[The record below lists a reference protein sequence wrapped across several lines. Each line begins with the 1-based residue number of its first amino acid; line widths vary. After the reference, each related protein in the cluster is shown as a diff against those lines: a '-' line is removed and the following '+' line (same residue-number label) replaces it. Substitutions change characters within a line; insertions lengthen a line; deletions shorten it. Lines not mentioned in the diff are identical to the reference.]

1 MHISNPN
8 NGRGVVLSDA
18 AQLASVR
25 ISQFGSD
32 KKDKQASN
40 QLAIDKKATKRSVK
54 VSKRMYDECFPKT
67 RRQASR
73 IRNDILYNYT
83 FALPMN
89 GGGQQKG
96 PRLLPTKL
104 AESFLDEV
112 TSAIDTFHNY
122 ADEECAKLDE
132 WQDRERERLGDL
144 YRESDYMSGEDV
156 RSKFHAEVFVD
167 GMPTIESI
175 NAGHHSDRMKAKAAE
190 RESRMVSEVN
200 KQLLIRMLENVS
212 HMANTLDKEKTKIF
226 PSLFDNVRELVEV
239 IIPAANIND
248 DAEINELCESMKKT
262 LRYNAG
268 EVKAAAGAKKSIQSA
283 AKKAAKQI
291 GKAAKDAGI
300 TKADLSTQQQA
311 KASAYF

>member
-1 MHISNPN
+1 MKITND
-8 NGRGVVLSDA
+8 GRGAVLSES

-32 KKDKQASN
+32 KKDKQASA
-40 QLAIDKKATKRSVK
+40 QLAVDKKATKRSVK

-73 IRNDILYNYT
+73 LRNDILYNYT

-104 AESFLDEV
+104 AETFLDDI
-112 TSAIDTFHNY
+112 TSAIDDFHNY

-144 YRESDYMSGEDV
+144 YKESDYMSSEDV

-167 GMPTIESI
+167 GLPTIENI
-175 NAGHHSDRMKAKAAE
+175 NAGRHSDRMKAQASE
-190 RESRMVSEVN
+190 RESRMVTEVN
-200 KQLLIRMLENVS
+200 KQLLIRMLEHVS
-212 HMANTLDKEKTKIF
+212 HLANTLDKEKTKIF
-226 PSLFDNVRELVEV
+226 PSLIDNVRDLVEV
-239 IIPAANIND
+239 IIPASNIND
-248 DAEINELCESMKKT
+248 DPEINDLCESMKKT
-262 LRYNAG
+262 LRYTADQI
-268 EVKAAAGAKKSIQSA
+268 KATPS
-283 AKKAAKQI
+283 AKKAIQATASKVAKQI
-291 GKAAKDAGI
+291 GKSAKTAGV
-300 TKADLSTQQQA
+300 TKDDLSTVQQT